1 MQIISGD
8 WNFGLITLEQL
19 PVVDCEVADFKS
31 GLAKHQ
37 VEFPHAA
44 KRFAAR
50 ASKPGSVVLKTPVPL
65 R

>member
-1 MQIISGD
+1 MQIISCD
-8 WNFGLITLEQL
+8 WNFGLIALERL
-19 PVVDCEVADFKS
+19 PVVDFEAADFKS

-44 KRFAAR
+44 KRFAGP
-50 ASKPGSVVLKTPVPL
+50 ASKLGSVVLKTPVPL